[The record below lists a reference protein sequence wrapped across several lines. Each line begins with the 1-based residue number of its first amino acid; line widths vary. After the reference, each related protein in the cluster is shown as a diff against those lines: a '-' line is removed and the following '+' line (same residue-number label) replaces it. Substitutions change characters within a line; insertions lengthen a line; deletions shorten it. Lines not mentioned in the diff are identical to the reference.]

1 MDFYIP
7 NNILTEMSKGT
18 REESAPWH
26 EVLYVMLESPDVDDE
41 AIVAFIED
49 EVPDEGET
57 LDYKEDLYISAD
69 PPHHQKNR
77 EATLMRYFSALANVR
92 TPARNR
98 YLFVGFDDS
107 GEFTG
112 MQYHQPRGG
121 KQVLD
126 DSIDDADIR
135 NVFADKVEPS
145 PTFEVFKLNHDNKE
159 GGVIVV
165 RQAEQVPLTIE
176 KTLRKNGGGEFI
188 CKGQAYTRDGSR
200 TIRMEHNDFVEMI
213 RYREE
218 LITEKIQDLTQ
229 GLSRVVGIPDDQ
241 LANLD
246 LNVTPSD
253 EGIPVSEYITTDPT
267 ETPDERLTSAVK
279 TWKSTQSLEFDRQG
293 LYEFFADRDELDLD
307 DDEDEEDAK
316 TEFLIRAC
324 LGNYLHGSYWIPE
337 YDHDVDDLIET
348 ILAEDIDGNTLPPL
362 ERVLLV
368 MGKRSYLQRIADN
381 NEWDWG
387 RSKAENYVSLCYE
400 ADHIRVREYTG
411 KNIRVNGTSYS
422 VQNLVYGS
430 ASEEPENLMGELVN
444 DLVDDDHHVT
454 RGKFRNMELVYLARN
469 S

>member
-1 MDFYIP
+1 
-7 NNILTEMSKGT
+7 MSGET
-18 REESAPWH
+18 GEESAPWH

-57 LDYKEDLYISAD
+57 LDYKEDLYIYANSA
-69 PPHHQKNR
+69 HHEKRR
-77 EATLMRYFSALANVR
+77 EATLMKYFSALANVR

-112 MQYHQPRGG
+112 MQYRQPRGG
-121 KQVLD
+121 DQVMD
-126 DSIDDADIR
+126 DSVDDADIR

-145 PTFEVFKLNHDNKE
+145 PTFEMFQLSHDGKE

-200 TIRMEHNDFVEMI
+200 TIRMEHNDFVEMM

-253 EGIPVSEYITTDPT
+253 EGIPVSEYLTTDPT

-279 TWKSTQSLEFDRQG
+279 TWKSTESLEFDRRG
-293 LYEFFADRDELDLD
+293 LYEFFADRDELNLN

-316 TEFLIRAC
+316 TEFLIRASLC
-324 LGNYLHGSYWIPE
+324 NYLHGAYWIPE
-337 YDHDVDDLIET
+337 YDHNVDDLIET
-348 ILAEDIDGNTLPPL
+348 ILAEDIDGNMLPRL

-368 MGKRSYLQRIADN
+368 MGKRSYLQEIADN
-381 NEWDWG
+381 GEWDWN
-387 RSKAENYVSLCYE
+387 RSVADEYVDYCHD
-400 ADHIRVREYTG
+400 ADHERVIQCTG
-411 KNIRVNGTSYS
+411 STIKVDDTSYS
-422 VQNLVYGS
+422 VRDLVYGS
-430 ASEEPENLMGELVN
+430 APEEPVDLMHGLVEQ
-444 DLVDDDHHVT
+444 LIKDDDSLT
-454 RGKFRNMELVYLARN
+454 RGKFRDMELVYLVRN